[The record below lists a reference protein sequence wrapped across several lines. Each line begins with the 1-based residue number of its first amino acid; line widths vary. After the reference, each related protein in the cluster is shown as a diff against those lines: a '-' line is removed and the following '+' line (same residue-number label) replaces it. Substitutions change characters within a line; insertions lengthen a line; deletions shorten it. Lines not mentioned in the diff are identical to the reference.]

1 MTSSSLATKLRSIEA
16 AAIAGLAYA
25 VLTTVALV
33 LLAAPPAPSASDAAI
48 TDWYSDPDNR
58 NLLTIGLGLSITAA
72 IAFLWFVAVIRRR
85 VGSREDQ
92 FFATVFLGSGTLHTA
107 IALVGA
113 AVLASPAMMTN
124 LSEPNPSDHDII
136 SAITSV
142 GHTLLYIV
150 LVRVQAVFVI
160 STSTLA
166 MRTQAFSRYLSYFGY
181 LIAVVMFVMPIATEP
196 VGLAFPLWVGI
207 LSLAL
212 ITRLADIRTNPQ
224 DDQTHTPPTRLD
236 NAPARS

>member
-1 MTSSSLATKLRSIEA
+1 VIN
-16 AAIAGLAYA
+16 
-25 VLTTVALV
+25 
-33 LLAAPPAPSASDAAI
+33 
-48 TDWYSDPDNR
+48 DWYSDPDNR
-58 NLLTIGLGLSITAA
+58 NLLTIGLALSIIAA
-72 IAFLWFVAVIRRR
+72 IAFLWFIAVIRRR
-85 VGSREDQ
+85 VGTREDQ
-92 FFATVFLGSGTLHTA
+92 FFATVFLGSGILLTG
-107 IALVGA
+107 IALIGA
-113 AVLASPAMMTN
+113 AVLASPTLIDHSDA
-124 LSEPNPSDHDII
+124 NPPDPDII

-150 LVRVQAVFVI
+150 LVRIQAVFVI

-212 ITRLADIRTNPQ
+212 ITRLADIKTNL
-224 DDQTHTPPTRLD
+224 PT
-236 NAPARS
+236 